1 MPVYSGLIEPK
12 TMRFKLT
19 ALFPWIIFLA
29 GCSKQSGPATVGVT
43 TDSAIVTVING
54 YGSGQYKVGDT
65 VDIWSNAIAP
75 DSVFNEWTG
84 DNNLLNN
91 AGEWHNSFIMPR
103 SNITLTATCSWLAP
117 FTLKYEKIK
126 CVNNPKNVYYY
137 FPASQKG
144 IVYLCHGT
152 GGNARN
158 LVNNFE
164 WREMM
169 NDLIFAGYAIVVT
182 EAEEVT
188 VNTDLDGDGKIHWM
202 LLPADTTTNIDYA
215 NIAALTDTFYTRGF
229 TQASIPRYSIGMS
242 NGGIFS
248 SALSFI
254 YHYAAGVSYC
264 APTGT
269 LVTSTSVT
277 PLQFCM
283 AQYDNAPE
291 VGATGN
297 ALALSNASA
306 LTARGICS
314 PLYLQNHSRVYPQ
327 RWARWNGISL
337 SLSQAIYG
345 ELKSNQLLDSR
356 NYLGLAADSIEARI
370 ESALSKYPVISSL
383 TLAQYTFVMNEMD
396 IMYGAHQFFSDYNKT
411 TIHFLEAPCR

>member
-1 MPVYSGLIEPK
+1 MKHP
-12 TMRFKLT
+12 LT
-19 ALFPWIIFLA
+19 AVFLYIIFLA
-29 GCSKQSGPATVGVT
+29 ACSKQSSQATGGT
-43 TDSAIVTVING
+43 TSDSATVTVING
-54 YGSGQYKVGDT
+54 YGGGQYKAGDT
-65 VDIWSNAIAP
+65 VDIWSNAIAA

-84 DNNLLNN
+84 DNNLLFNS
-91 AGEWHNSFIMPR
+91 GEWHSSFIMPR
-103 SNITLTATCSWLAP
+103 ANITLTATCSYLTP

-126 CVNNPKNVYYY
+126 GVSNLKNVYYY
-137 FPASQKG
+137 FPTSQKG

-152 GGNARN
+152 GGNAQN

-164 WREMM
+164 WREMI
-169 NDLIFAGYAIVVT
+169 NDLVFAGYAIVVT

-188 VNTDLDGDGKIHWM
+188 LNTDLDGDGKIHWM
-202 LLPADTTTNIDYA
+202 LLPADTTANVDYA
-215 NIAALTDTFYTRGF
+215 NIAALTDSFYARGY
-229 TQASIPRYSIGMS
+229 TQPSVPRYSIGMS

-254 YHYAAGVSYC
+254 FRYAAGVSFC

-269 LVTSTSVT
+269 LVTSNSIT

-283 AQYDNAPE
+283 AQYDDAPE

-297 ALALSNASA
+297 ALAQNNASA

-314 PLYLQNHSRVYPQ
+314 PLYLHNHSPAYSQ

-337 SLSQAIYG
+337 SLSEAIFG
-345 ELKSNQLLDSR
+345 ELESNHLLDAR
-356 NYLGLAADSIEARI
+356 NYLVLTADSIEARI
-370 ESALSKYPVISSL
+370 TAYPSHYPVISSL
-383 TLAQYTFVMNEMD
+383 NPAQYTFVTNEID
-396 IMYGAHQFFSDYNKT
+396 IMYAAHQFFSDYNKT

>member
-1 MPVYSGLIEPK
+1 MKYQ
-12 TMRFKLT
+12 LT
-19 ALFPWIIFLA
+19 AIFPWIIFLA
-29 GCSKQSGPATVGVT
+29 GCSKQSRPATAGAT
-43 TDSAIVTVING
+43 TDSVTVTVING

-91 AGEWHNSFIMPR
+91 AGEWHSSFIMPR
-103 SNITLTATCSWLAP
+103 SNITLTATCNWLAP

-126 CVNNPKNVYYY
+126 AVNNLKNVYYY

-152 GGNARN
+152 GGNAQN

-164 WREMM
+164 WREMI
-169 NDLIFAGYAIVVT
+169 NDLVFAGYSIVVT

-188 VNTDLDGDGKIHWM
+188 LNTDLDGDGKIHWM

-215 NIAALTDTFYTRGF
+215 NIAALTDTFYARGY
-229 TQASIPRYSIGMS
+229 TQPSIPRYSIGMS

-297 ALALSNASA
+297 ALAQSNASA

-345 ELKSNQLLDSR
+345 ELQSNHLLDSR
-356 NYLGLAADSIEARI
+356 NYLVLTADSIEARI
-370 ESALSKYPVISSL
+370 QATPSKYPVISSL
-383 TLAQYTFVMNEMD
+383 TLMQYTFVSNEMD
-396 IMYGAHQFFSDYNKT
+396 IMYAAHQFFSDYNKT

>member
-1 MPVYSGLIEPK
+1 MKYS
-12 TMRFKLT
+12 LT
-19 ALFPWIIFLA
+19 AVFSYIIFLA
-29 GCSKQSGPATVGVT
+29 ACSKQSGQATGGMN
-43 TDSAIVTVING
+43 TDSATVTIING
-54 YGSGQYKVGDT
+54 YGSGLYKVGDT

-84 DNNLLNN
+84 DNNFLFN
-91 AGEWHNSFIMPR
+91 AGEWHSSFIMPR
-103 SNITLTATCSWLAP
+103 TNITLTATCSYLAP

-126 CVNNPKNVYYY
+126 GVNNLKNVYYY

-152 GGNARN
+152 GGNAQN

-164 WREMM
+164 WREMIS
-169 NDLIFAGYAIVVT
+169 DLAFAGYAIVVT

-188 VNTDLDGDGKIHWM
+188 LNIDLDGDGKIHWM
-202 LLPADTTTNIDYA
+202 LLPADTTANIDYA
-215 NIAALTDTFYTRGF
+215 NIAALTDTFYLRRY
-229 TQASIPRYSIGMS
+229 TQPSVPRYSIGMS

-254 YHYAAGVSYC
+254 FHYAAGVSYC

-269 LVTSTSVT
+269 LITSTSTT

-297 ALALSNASA
+297 ALAQTNASA

-314 PLYLQNHSRVYPQ
+314 PLYLHNHSPAYPQ

-337 SLSQAIYG
+337 SLSKAIFS
-345 ELKSNQLLDSR
+345 ELQTNHLLDSR
-356 NYLGLAADSIEARI
+356 NYLVLTADSIEARI
-370 ESALSKYPVISSL
+370 TASPSHYPVISSL
-383 TLAQYTFVMNEMD
+383 NLAQYTFATNEMD
-396 IMYGAHQFFSDYNKT
+396 IMFAAHQFFSDYNKT

>member
-1 MPVYSGLIEPK
+1 MKHP
-12 TMRFKLT
+12 LT
-19 ALFPWIIFLA
+19 AVFLYIIFLA
-29 GCSKQSGPATVGVT
+29 ACSKQSGQATGGTTSDSATV
-43 TDSAIVTVING
+43 TVLNG

-65 VDIWSNAIAP
+65 VDIWSNAIAA

-84 DNNLLNN
+84 DNNLLFN
-91 AGEWHNSFIMPR
+91 AGEWHSNFIMPR
-103 SNITLTATCSWLAP
+103 TNITLTSTCSYLAP

-126 CVNNPKNVYYY
+126 GVSNLKNVYYY
-137 FPASQKG
+137 FPSSQKG

-152 GGNARN
+152 GGDAQN

-164 WREMM
+164 WREMI
-169 NDLIFAGYAIVVT
+169 NDLVFAGFAIVVT

-188 VNTDLDGDGKIHWM
+188 LNTDLDGDGKIHWM
-202 LLPADTTTNIDYA
+202 LLPADTTANVDYA
-215 NIAALTDTFYTRGF
+215 NIAALTDSFYARGY
-229 TQASIPRYSIGMS
+229 TQPSVPRYSIGMS

-254 YHYAAGVSYC
+254 FRYAAGVSFC

-269 LVTSTSVT
+269 LVTSNSIT
-277 PLQFCM
+277 PLLFCM

-297 ALALSNASA
+297 ALAQNNASA

-314 PLYLQNHSRVYPQ
+314 PLYLHNHSPAYPQ

-337 SLSQAIYG
+337 SLSEAIFG
-345 ELKSNQLLDSR
+345 ELALNHLLDAR
-356 NYLGLAADSIEARI
+356 NYLVLTADSIEARI
-370 ESALSKYPVISSL
+370 TASPSHYPVISSL
-383 TLAQYTFVMNEMD
+383 NLSQYTFVTNEID
-396 IMYGAHQFFSDYNKT
+396 IMYAAHQFFSDYNKT

>member
-126 CVNNPKNVYYY
+126 GVNNLKNVYYY
-137 FPASQKG
+137 FPVSQKG

-152 GGNARN
+152 GGNAQY

>member
-1 MPVYSGLIEPK
+1 MKYQ
-12 TMRFKLT
+12 LT

-29 GCSKQSGPATVGVT
+29 GCSKQSGKAKTVT
-43 TDSAIVTVING
+43 ATDSATVTVING
-54 YGSGQYKVGDT
+54 YGSGQYKFGDT

-91 AGEWHNSFIMPR
+91 TGEWHSSFIMPR
-103 SNITLTATCSWLAP
+103 SNITLTATCSELAP
-117 FTLKYEKIK
+117 FIIRNEKIRGVK
-126 CVNNPKNVYYY
+126 NLKNVYYY
-137 FPASQKG
+137 FPANQKG
-144 IVYLCHGT
+144 IVFLCHGT
-152 GGNARN
+152 GGNAQN

-164 WREMM
+164 WREMI
-169 NDLIFAGYAIVVT
+169 NDLVFAGYAIVVT

-188 VNTDLDGDGKIHWM
+188 LNTDLDGDGKIHWM
-202 LLPADTTTNIDYA
+202 LLPADTTVNVDYA
-215 NIAALTDTFYTRGF
+215 NIAALTDTFYARGY
-229 TQASIPRYSIGMS
+229 THPSIPRYSIGMS

-254 YHYAAGVSYC
+254 YHFAAGVSYC

-269 LVTSTSVT
+269 LVTSTSLT

-297 ALALSNASA
+297 ALAQSNASA

-337 SLSQAIYG
+337 SLSQAIYS
-345 ELKSNQLLDSR
+345 ELQSNHLLDSR
-356 NYLGLAADSIEARI
+356 HYMVLTADSIEARI
-370 ESALSKYPVISSL
+370 QATPSNFPVISSL
-383 TLAQYTFVMNEMD
+383 NLVQYTFVTNEMD
-396 IMYGAHQFFSDYNKT
+396 IMYAAHQFFSDYNKT